1 MKKLICTLIFCFIAT
16 SSHARGLAM
25 SSGILDY
32 SDDQKRSG
40 FVDATYTFKNT
51 SNENF
56 FGKDSHL
63 LLVL

>member
-1 MKKLICTLIFCFIAT
+1 MKKLIYILIFSFLAT
-16 SSHARGLAM
+16 SSYARGLAM

-40 FVDATYTFKNT
+40 FVEATYSFKNT
-51 SNENF
+51 NNENF
-56 FGKDSHL
+56 LGNSHL